1 MINYTKTVTL
11 NEGINLH
18 LLHSEKFKT
27 VLFGL
32 YIKRPLDR
40 GEVALNALLSRVL
53 DKATSEHPTAR
64 SLNQAFEDLYGSLIV
79 SDVHKYGEKQMI
91 QIKVQVP
98 GEQYIGESDLYKRA
112 LGLVNAMINNP
123 KIEGDGFDAD
133 LVSREKEG
141 LISEIELRKDQKD
154 SWAVSCCIETMCK
167 SERYSIHEF
176 GTVDEVSRIT
186 PKELYDHLNY
196 IWAHS
201 EIDICVIGDFE
212 PSLMLDTVRD
222 AIQFKRLGV
231 TPLERESIF
240 SIPEKVTYYD
250 EAHDLTQGKM
260 CLGYRVNLPF
270 ESPLYSAALVAT
282 VIMGGGGSSRFFKII
297 REREGLCYTIYSR
310 MEKFKSIMLVYAGV
324 DFENFEKTE
333 ALVEAI
339 VADVKAGNI
348 SDEELEI
355 AKKTIVSN
363 IRSVSDYP
371 NSYIN
376 YYYNLL
382 ISGDVLDDEK
392 YTARILAVTKEDIAS
407 ALENMKLDTV
417 VRLIKEA
424 EDGSNI

>member
-1 MINYTKTVTL
+1 MINYAKTVTL
-11 NEGINLH
+11 HEGINLH

-27 VLFGL
+27 VLFGI

-40 GEVALNALLSRVL
+40 SEVALNALLSRVL

-91 QIKVQVP
+91 QIKIQVP
-98 GEQYIGESDLYKRA
+98 GEQYIGEANLYKRA
-112 LGLVNAMINNP
+112 LGLVDAMINNP
-123 KIEGDGFDAD
+123 KLEGEGFEPE
-133 LVSREKEG
+133 LVNREKDG
-141 LISEIELRKDQKD
+141 LISEIENRIDQKD
-154 SWAVSCCIETMCK
+154 SWAVSACIETMCK
-167 SERYSIHEF
+167 DERYSIHEF
-176 GTVDEVSRIT
+176 GTVEEVSQIT
-186 PKELYDHLNY
+186 PKALYAHLKH

-201 EIDICVIGDFE
+201 EIDICIIGDFE
-212 PSLMLDTVRD
+212 PSAMLGTVKESIR
-222 AIQFKRLGV
+222 FNRLGV
-231 TPLERESIF
+231 TPLIRESIYF
-240 SIPEKVTYYD
+240 MPEKVTYHD

-282 VIMGGGGSSRFFKII
+282 VIMGGGGSSRFFKVI

-324 DFENFEKTE
+324 DFENFDKTE
-333 ALVEAI
+333 ALVESI

-392 YTARILAVTKEDIAS
+392 YTARILAVTKEDIVN
-407 ALENMKLDTV
+407 ALKDMKLDTV

-424 EDGSNI
+424 QDGSNI